1 MLNINVLYIYPEII
15 EINKE
20 INLFRIID
28 NNIKESIVVYCI
40 KEKDNYKVVMI
51 NTMSG
56 ETNEIFNVKNI
67 DELDILINKF
77 KILEKE
83 IIPMNNLEKIKKCIL
98 NSLSN

>member
-1 MLNINVLYIYPEII
+1 MNINVLYIYPEII